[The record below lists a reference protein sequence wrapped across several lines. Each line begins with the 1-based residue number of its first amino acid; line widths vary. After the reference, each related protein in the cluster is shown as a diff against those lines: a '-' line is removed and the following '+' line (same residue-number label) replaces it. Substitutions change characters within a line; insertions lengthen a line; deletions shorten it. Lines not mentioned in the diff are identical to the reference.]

1 MSGEPQTAQSGV
13 MRAGAGQLTRTV
25 WTSARRWTPPLLL
38 AVLSAGALAPLL
50 TSGAGLA
57 TAGVGAVAAVGGNV
71 LTDVVKAGVARLM
84 GTGGKPS
91 AQDVQAELVRRIQET
106 LEAGG
111 EHAKQLRGDIAR
123 LMREHEL
130 VGAAI
135 EAAVQTGDRDLQAAL
150 AAGLAGLSEDFAEF
164 AFVLSDVGA
173 NLRSIREGVD
183 HNRAELQLAV
193 GLQYRQATDT
203 RLLLDQVSLIERRTR
218 PGGSPG
224 GDVPRWEARSPYQG
238 LAPYY
243 ESDAEVFA
251 GREVATAELV
261 STLSQRLTSPGP
273 LMVTGASGA
282 GKSSLLRAGLVPA
295 IARGDLS
302 EAARQWPRHVIDLP
316 PRSPLSRLA
325 MVLAGMAGL
334 DAPSVLGA
342 LAREP
347 RHAPL
352 LVRQALDEDARL
364 RALSVNVASRS
375 RLVLVVDQFEE
386 IFAVDDEDA
395 AAERV
400 AFITALDA
408 MATIPAGPD
417 GAPAALV
424 LIAVRGDYIDRCA
437 RHPQLATALRDG
449 PFVLGPMSETEL
461 RIAIARPAA
470 SAALEIEP
478 GLVDTLLGEL
488 RSPAGGY
495 DPGALP
501 LLSQAMLTVWEHR
514 EDDRLTSRGYALTGG
529 VTRAVATSA
538 ETAYG
543 SLGPRGQELTRQLFQ
558 QLTMVSHDGQLA
570 RRTVA
575 RTDVDAACPEEDR
588 ACLEE
593 VLELFA
599 RRRLIVVD
607 TASVQIAHD
616 TLLRNWPRLR
626 DWLDTDLTGHALRS
640 QLVDDADEWDRNGR
654 AASYLYR
661 GERLAAILHAEG
673 RRQADPLSRPPPTGI
688 PKAFLDAGVRA
699 DNRGRRQRRLA
710 LTTLSTLLAAAVVL
724 AGVAFVQGR
733 TAREQRQAAQEQ
745 QRVAT
750 ARLLI
755 SKAEAA
761 RDTDPRLALQLG
773 ISAERVHSDPQ
784 TRASLVGTLTTTQYA
799 GTLTGYEDTVESVKF
814 SPNGRILAT
823 TSRITTTKPVTTCGG
838 DGTGCAVAGPACRA
852 GETACPAPTPEPTTS
867 TSLDG
872 AIILWDMSAPGR
884 PSRLGAP
891 LIIDNTFTA
900 LIAFSPDGRLLAT
913 NDDGGR
919 TATLW
924 DISDPAKPLRRG
936 SSADDTSSDIRSM
949 AFSPDGRTLATGR
962 ENHQVDLWDM
972 SDPSRITRRGA
983 ALTGQTKTVDSVAFS
998 PDGRTLAA
1006 GSDDSVTF
1014 WGVADPSRPTKLG
1027 SPLTARSPVAFS
1039 PDGRLLSTH
1048 LKDPES
1054 KNQNAFVLW
1063 DLTRATPTRI
1073 GTPMSGNNSSM
1084 AFSPDSKTAVTAG
1097 AEGTAALWNVSDP
1110 ARPVRSQFPLTGHTD
1125 SIQAVTVSPDGR
1137 TLITGGQD
1145 RTAILWNLVDV
1156 GRPARRGSTL
1166 TGADSLA
1173 FRQDSRAL
1181 ASGSANGTV
1190 SLRDL
1195 TDPARPVTFDATL
1208 PGTATKLSPDGRSLA
1223 VLGADGAVTV
1233 WDISSPGHPVK
1244 RGPPLP
1250 GSGTPA
1256 MFSPDGRMLITGDEK
1271 ASMLW
1276 DLTDPARPVQREK
1289 DLPAVIVLVA
1299 AFRPDSRSLAISNIY
1314 DFDGKVTLWDVSDP
1328 ARPAAQPVPI
1338 LAGDASNVTSVSFS
1352 PDGRILV
1359 TGRADG
1365 TMILWDV
1372 SHQGQYVRIG
1382 QPLIGPS
1389 DPNGNI
1395 ASLSSRVSVVALAF
1409 SADGRTLATTNVA
1422 GSLTLWDLTD
1432 VSAPHKLSPP
1442 ILLPDR
1448 YAFDLK
1454 FAPDGKTLATITL
1467 ESKVALWDLSGIND
1481 LLANAVQRACSITG
1495 RGLDR
1500 TEWARYIP
1508 GLPYEET
1515 CGK

>member
-1 MSGEPQTAQSGV
+1 

-50 TSGAGLA
+50 TPGAGLA
-57 TAGVGAVAAVGGNV
+57 TAGVGAVAAIGGNV
-71 LTDVVKAGVARLM
+71 LTDVVKAGVSRLM
-84 GTGGKPS
+84 GNGGKPS
-91 AQDVQAELVRRIQET
+91 AEDVQAELVRGIQET

-123 LMREHEL
+123 LMREYEL

-150 AAGLAGLSEDFAEF
+150 AASLAGLSEQFAEF

-218 PGGSPG
+218 PGGASG
-224 GDVPRWEARSPYQG
+224 GNVPRWEARSPYQG

-243 ESDAEVFA
+243 EADAEVFA

-261 STLSQRLTSPGP
+261 STLSQRLTGPGP
-273 LMVTGASGA
+273 LVVTGASGA
-282 GKSSLLRAGLVPA
+282 GKSSLLRAGLIPA
-295 IARGDLS
+295 IGRGDLS

-316 PRSPLSRLA
+316 PRSPMSRLA
-325 MVLAGMAGL
+325 MLLAGMAGL
-334 DAPSVLGA
+334 DAPGVLGA
-342 LAREP
+342 LAGEP

-352 LVRQALDEDARL
+352 LVRQALEEDARR
-364 RALSVNVASRS
+364 RALPANVATRS

-386 IFAVDDEDA
+386 IFAVDDEEA

-400 AFITALDA
+400 AFIEALDA
-408 MATIPAGPD
+408 MATIPDGPD
-417 GAPAALV
+417 DAPAALV

-449 PFVLGPMSETEL
+449 PFVLGPMTETEL
-461 RIAIARPAA
+461 RIAISRPAD

-478 GLVDTLLGEL
+478 GLVDTILEEL

-538 ETAYG
+538 ETAYD
-543 SLGPRGQELTRQLFQ
+543 SLGPRRRDLARQLFQ
-558 QLTMVSHDGQLA
+558 QLTMVSHDGKLT

-575 RTDVDAACPEEDR
+575 RTDLDAACSEEDR
-588 ACLEE
+588 AGLDE

-607 TASVQIAHD
+607 TASAQIAHD
-616 TLLRNWPRLR
+616 TLLQNWPRLR

-640 QLVDDADEWDRNGR
+640 QLVDDADDWDRNGR

-661 GERLAAILHAEG
+661 GERLAAILHAER
-673 RRQADPLSRPPPTGI
+673 RRQADPLGRPPPTGT
-688 PKAFLDAGVRA
+688 PEAFLDASMRA
-699 DNRGRRQRRLA
+699 ENRGRRQRRLA
-710 LTTLSTLLAAAVVL
+710 LTTLSALLAAAVVL

-761 RDTDPRLALQLG
+761 RGTDPRLALQLG
-773 ISAERVHSDPQ
+773 ISAESVHSDPQ
-784 TRASLVGTLTTTQYA
+784 TRASLVSTLTTTQYA
-799 GTLTGYEDTVESVKF
+799 GTLTGYEDTVQSVTF

-823 TSRITTTKPVTTCGG
+823 ASRITTTKPLPTCGG
-838 DGTGCAVAGPACRA
+838 VDGTGCDSAGSACPA
-852 GETACPAPTPEPTTS
+852 GETPCPTPTPEPTTS
-867 TSLDG
+867 TSVNG
-872 AIILWDMSAPGR
+872 AIILWDMSAPAR
-884 PSRLGAP
+884 PSRLGTP
-891 LIIDNTFTA
+891 LVIDNTYAA

-913 NDDGGR
+913 NGDGGR
-919 TATLW
+919 AVTLW
-924 DISDPAKPLRRG
+924 DVSDPAKPLRLG
-936 SSADDTSSDIRSM
+936 SSADGTSSDIRSV

-962 ENHQVDLWDM
+962 DNYQVDLWDV
-972 SDPSRITRRGA
+972 SDPSRITRRAA
-983 ALTGQTKTVDSVAFS
+983 ALTGQTKMVDSVAFS

-1006 GSDDSVTF
+1006 GSDESVMF
-1014 WGVADPSRPTKLG
+1014 WRVTDPSRPTRLG

-1039 PDGRLLSTH
+1039 SDGHLLSTH
-1048 LKDPES
+1048 LKDPQS

-1084 AFSPDSKTAVTAG
+1084 AFSPTAKTAVTAG
-1097 AEGTAALWNVSDP
+1097 AEGSAVLWDLSDP
-1110 ARPVRSQFPLTGHTD
+1110 ARPVRSGSPLTGHTD
-1125 SIQAVTVSPDGR
+1125 SIQSVTVSPDGR
-1137 TLITGGQD
+1137 TLITGSQD
-1145 RTAILWNLVDV
+1145 RTAILWNLTDV
-1156 GRPARRGSTL
+1156 GRPAQRGSTL

-1173 FRQDSRAL
+1173 FRPDHRTL

-1190 SLRDL
+1190 SLWDL
-1195 TDPARPVTFDATL
+1195 TDAVRPVKFDATL
-1208 PGTATKLSPDGRSLA
+1208 PGAATELSPDGRSLA
-1223 VLGADGAVTV
+1223 VLGSDGAVTL
-1233 WDISSPGHPVK
+1233 WDVSNPAHPIK

-1256 MFSPDGRMLITGDEK
+1256 LFSPDGRMLITGDEK

-1276 DLTDPARPVQREK
+1276 DLSDPARPVQREK

-1299 AFRPDSRSLAISNIY
+1299 AFRPDSRTLAISNIY
-1314 DFDGKVTLWDVSDP
+1314 DFDGEVTLWDVSDP

-1338 LAGDASNVTSVSFS
+1338 LAGDATNVTSASFS
-1352 PDGRILV
+1352 PDGRILI

-1365 TMILWDV
+1365 TMVLWDV

-1395 ASLSSRVSVVALAF
+1395 ASLSSRVSVVALTF

-1432 VSAPHKLSPP
+1432 DSAPHKVSPP
-1442 ILLPDR
+1442 MALPDK

-1454 FAPDGKTLATITL
+1454 FAPDGKALATITL
-1467 ESKVALWDLSGIND
+1467 ENKVALWDLSGIND
-1481 LLANAVQRACSITG
+1481 LLANAVKRACSITG
-1495 RGLDR
+1495 QGLDR
-1500 TEWARYIP
+1500 TEWTRYIS
-1508 GLPYEET
+1508 GLPYEQT
-1515 CGK
+1515 CGR